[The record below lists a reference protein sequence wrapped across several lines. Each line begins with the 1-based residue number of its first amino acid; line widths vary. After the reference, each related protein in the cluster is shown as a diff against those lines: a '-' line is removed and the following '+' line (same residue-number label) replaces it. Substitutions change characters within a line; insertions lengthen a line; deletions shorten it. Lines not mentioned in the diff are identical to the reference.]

1 MIYSSVCYCVF
12 ISILLGPYRTG
23 KSYLVNKL
31 IGCEKKQ
38 GFAVGG
44 TINACTK
51 GIWLWGEPVKIGDTS
66 YIFLDSEG
74 I

>member
-1 MIYSSVCYCVF
+1 MLLI
-12 ISILLGPYRTG
+12 LGPYRTG
-23 KSYLVNKL
+23 KSYLLNRL
-31 IGCEKKQ
+31 IGLDRKA

-51 GIWLWGEPVKIGDTS
+51 GIWLWGEPIQVGDTS

-74 I
+74 LFHLLSSDPKQ